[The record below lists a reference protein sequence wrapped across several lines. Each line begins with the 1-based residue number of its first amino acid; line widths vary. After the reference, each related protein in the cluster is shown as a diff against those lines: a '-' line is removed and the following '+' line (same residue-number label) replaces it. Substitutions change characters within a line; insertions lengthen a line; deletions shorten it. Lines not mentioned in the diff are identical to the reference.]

1 MSDLK
6 AIIGEKDYFVVT
18 SNGECHF
25 EMCGF
30 DPEKIYEI
38 EGNWLTMQCAS
49 GCHQKLYP
57 VLDLVEKMAS
67 EEQDGKIP
75 LELVPRCPE
84 CGGPMKIHMIGP
96 NFIQPTAEKERLDT
110 FLKKYQGKNL
120 VILELGIGWRNQL
133 IKAPLMRLT
142 AQEPN
147 AAYITINLG
156 EVYITEDIKEKSF
169 GVNGYLDET
178 LAALKKE
185 AESFV
190 SAV

>member
-1 MSDLK
+1 M
-6 AIIGEKDYFVVT
+6 
-18 SNGECHF
+18 
-25 EMCGF
+25 
-30 DPEKIYEI
+30 
-38 EGNWLTMQCAS
+38 TMQCAS

-57 VLDLVEKMAS
+57 VLDLAEKMAS

-96 NFIQPTAEKERLDT
+96 NFIQPAAEKERLDT

>member
-1 MSDLK
+1 M
-6 AIIGEKDYFVVT
+6 
-18 SNGECHF
+18 
-25 EMCGF
+25 
-30 DPEKIYEI
+30 
-38 EGNWLTMQCAS
+38 TMQCAS

-57 VLDLVEKMAS
+57 VLDLAEKMAS

-75 LELVPRCPE
+75 LKLVPRCPE

-142 AQEPN
+142 
-147 AAYITINLG
+147 L
-156 EVYITEDIKEKSF
+156 KSR
-169 GVNGYLDET
+169 T
-178 LAALKKE
+178 QPI
-185 AESFV
+185 
-190 SAV
+190 